1 MSECTLDNI
10 KIDADA
16 GNVELKNNHIK
27 AVEAEVDAG
36 NFEMHFDGPKGAY
49 AYDLSAD
56 LGNVSINDEKHAGVE
71 SEYKVEKDANV
82 AGYEDYRQ
90 VKVEADLG
98 NIEIH
103 TN

>member
-1 MSECTLDNI
+1 M
-10 KIDADA
+10 
-16 GNVELKNNHIK
+16 ELKNSQIK

-36 NFEMHFDGPKGAY
+36 NFEMQFDGPKGAY
-49 AYDLSAD
+49 AYDLAAD
-56 LGNVSINDEKHAGVE
+56 LGNVSINDEKHAGIE
-71 SEYKVEKDANV
+71 SSYKVEKEAGV

-103 TN
+103 TK

>member
-1 MSECTLDNI
+1 MY
-10 KIDADA
+10 
-16 GNVELKNNHIK
+16 
-27 AVEAEVDAG
+27 
-36 NFEMHFDGPKGAY
+36 FDGPKGAY

-56 LGNVSINDEKHAGVE
+56 LGNLSINNEKHAGVQ
-71 SEYKVEKDANV
+71 SEYQSGKDSDV
-82 AGYEDYRQ
+82 AGYEEYRQ

>member
-1 MSECTLDNI
+1 MPTT
-10 KIDADA
+10 
-16 GNVELKNNHIK
+16 
-27 AVEAEVDAG
+27 
-36 NFEMHFDGPKGAY
+36 
-49 AYDLSAD
+49 AD

-71 SEYKVEKDANV
+71 NEYKVEKEANV
-82 AGYEDYRQ
+82 AGYEDYRH